1 MGGKRVGTYS
11 LDIACR
17 DYDFLSY
24 GVDVE
29 EEEEDEGGE
38 MRVYRVGRGTGA
50 EGVMGEKVVVKSG
63 GLVEVRVLKGREF
76 YEGRAGCRFTSCSSL
91 SGFCCWEGGGI
102 FKRRKEGVVTGLGKL
117 EEWC

>member
-29 EEEEDEGGE
+29 EEDEGGKEEEGEEGGE
-38 MRVYRVGRGTGA
+38 MRVYRVGRGAGA
-50 EGVMGEKVVVKSG
+50 GGVVGEKVVVKSG
-63 GLVEVRVLKGREF
+63 GVVEVRVLRGREF

-91 SGFCCWEGGGI
+91 FW
-102 FKRRKEGVVTGLGKL
+102 FLLLGKG
-117 EEWC
+117 EGFSRGGRRE